1 MAKRIGDIV
10 FFTIQEVALILGVTS
25 QTVRA
30 WIKRGKIRGQR
41 IGRGI
46 LITEPNLKDF
56 LAPST
61 GGLNAIREKI
71 KSREANIS

>member
-30 WIKRGKIRGQR
+30 WIKKDRMRGQR

-46 LITEPNLKDF
+46 LITEANLKDF
-56 LAPST
+56 LTPST
-61 GGLNAIREKI
+61 GGLNAIRERI
-71 KSREANIS
+71 KSKEANIC